1 MPFRSIEDPS
11 SLRRILESMLLIQA
25 DLALPQLLRHVVEEA
40 RSMTGARYGA
50 LGVLDE
56 DHTVLEEFI
65 TVGLTEAEEEVI
77 GLRPTGEGVLG
88 LLIADPKPIRI
99 AGLGEHPES
108 SGFPPNHPPMNSFLG
123 VPIKVRDE
131 VYGNLYLTDKVGW
144 SEFTGNDQALVEALA
159 IAAGIAV
166 ENSRLHDQAA
176 TAAVFADRDRLARD
190 LHDTIIQQLF
200 GVGLSIQSVA
210 AGSIPQQ
217 ASERL
222 SATVAAIDDTIRQ
235 LRTTIFELGLGET
248 ESGIRA
254 TVISLLADLR
264 GVIGFPIEPIFDGP
278 VDAAISDRVA
288 EQLLPTL
295 REAVTNIGRH
305 AEATRA
311 EVLLEAGDGYCWLRV
326 TDDGRGIDQDGKTG
340 GGLGLTNMRRRAE
353 KLDGDFAVG
362 AGPDG
367 GTELNWKVPLS

>member
-1 MPFRSIEDPS
+1 
-11 SLRRILESMLLIQA
+11 
-25 DLALPQLLRHVVEEA
+25 
-40 RSMTGARYGA
+40 MTGARYGA
-50 LGVLDE
+50 LGMLDKG
-56 DHTVLEEFI
+56 HTVLGDFI
-65 TVGLTEAEEEVI
+65 TVGLIPEEEEAI

-88 LLIADPKPIRI
+88 LVIADLRPLRI
-99 AGLGEHPES
+99 AGLGGHPES

-159 IAAGIAV
+159 LAAGIAV
-166 ENSRLHDQAA
+166 ENDRLHDQAA
-176 TAAVFADRDRLARD
+176 GIAVFADRDRVARD

-210 AGSIPQQ
+210 AGSIPQE

-222 SATVAAIDDTIRQ
+222 GAAVVAVDDTIRR
-235 LRTTIFELGLGET
+235 LRTTIFELGLGES
-248 ESGIRA
+248 ESDVRSKV
-254 TVISLLADLR
+254 TSLLEGLQ
-264 GVIGFPIEPIFDGP
+264 GVIGFPIERVFDGP
-278 VDAAISDRVA
+278 MDAAVSDRIA

-295 REAVTNIGRH
+295 REAITNIGRH

-311 EVLLEAGDGYCWLRV
+311 KVLFEAGNTFCHLRV
-326 TDDGRGIDQDGKTG
+326 TDNGRGIGQGGTKE
-340 GGLGLTNMRRRAE
+340 GGLGLNNMRRRAE
-353 KLDGDFAVG
+353 KLDREFANG
-362 AGPDG
+362 AGVDG

>member
-1 MPFRSIEDPS
+1 
-11 SLRRILESMLLIQA
+11 MLLIQA

-40 RSMTGARYGA
+40 RSMTGARYAA

-56 DHTVLEEFI
+56 GHAVLEEFI
-65 TVGLTEAEEEVI
+65 TVGLTPAEEDAI

-88 LLIADPKPIRI
+88 LLIADPRPIRM
-99 AGLGEHPES
+99 AGLGDHPES
-108 SGFPPNHPPMNSFLG
+108 SGFPPNHPPMSSFLG

-159 IAAGIAV
+159 LAAGIAV

-176 TAAVFADRDRLARD
+176 AAAVFADRDRLARD

-210 AGSIPQQ
+210 AGSNPQG

-222 SATVAAIDDTIRQ
+222 NAAVATIDETIRQ
-235 LRTTIFELGLGET
+235 LRTTIFELGLGGT
-248 ESGIRA
+248 ESGIR
-254 TVISLLADLR
+254 TKVTSLLEDLR
-264 GVIGFPIEPIFDGP
+264 GVIGFSIDPIFDGP
-278 VDAAISDRVA
+278 VDTAVTDRVA

-295 REAVTNIGRH
+295 REALTNIGRH

-311 EVLLEAGDGYCWLRV
+311 EVLLEAGSGVCHLRV
-326 TDDGRGIDQDGKTG
+326 TDNGRGLDQGGKAG
-340 GGLGLTNMRRRAE
+340 GGLGLNNMRRRAE
-353 KLDGDFAVG
+353 KLDGDLTIG
-362 AGPDG
+362 PGPDG
-367 GTELNWKVPLS
+367 GTELNWRVPLA